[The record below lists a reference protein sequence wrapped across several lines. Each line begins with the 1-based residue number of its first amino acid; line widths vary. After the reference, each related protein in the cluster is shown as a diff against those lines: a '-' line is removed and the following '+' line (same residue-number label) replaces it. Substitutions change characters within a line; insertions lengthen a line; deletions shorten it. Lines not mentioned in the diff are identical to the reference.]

1 MIVCEKPEEAISRI
15 YSNLH
20 EYNLTLVCQSEVTKE
35 ETDVE
40 QNLKRIS
47 EKNKANFI
55 TIWGSTLYHKSDMP
69 FSIASVPDSYT
80 AFRKD
85 VEHRLKI
92 RPEVSMP
99 EKLKTLPTFGSMIP
113 WGDLPSYE
121 VLNSSKPLV
130 SPSSAFPFSGG
141 ETAAMQRLKS
151 YLWDTD
157 AVAKYK
163 ETRNGLIGV
172 EYSTK
177 FSPWLSLGCLSPR
190 KIHWEK
196 VGEKWKYK

>member
-1 MIVCEKPEEAISRI
+1 MTFAHNNGDFVLPLYCFDPRHFKGTHHYNFPKTGNFRVQFLLESVLDLRNQLVKRGSNLMIVCEKPEEAISRI

-99 EKLKTLPTFGSMIP
+99 EKLKPLPTFGSMIP

-121 VLNSSKPLV
+121 VLNSSKPL
-130 SPSSAFPFSGG
+130 
-141 ETAAMQRLKS
+141 
-151 YLWDTD
+151 DTS
-157 AVAKYK
+157 K
-163 ETRNGLIGV
+163 
-172 EYSTK
+172 TK
-177 FSPWLSLGCLSPR
+177 HPKP
-190 KIHWEK
+190 
-196 VGEKWKYK
+196 